1 MFSSSMES
9 SNVPRGM
16 SSREYFSHF
25 WFVMFGMRDQSGKRE
40 EVQCEVVR
48 IADCRRAR
56 DR

>member
-9 SNVPRGM
+9 SNVLRGM

-40 EVQCEVVR
+40 EVQYEVVSF
-48 IADCRRAR
+48 ADCRRAR